1 MDSFTFEYF
10 LPPPLVAL
18 EKVEGVRTL
27 SRYSGIF
34 GIWPP
39 PPTAMTT

>member
-1 MDSFTFEYF
+1 
-10 LPPPLVAL
+10 V
-18 EKVEGVRTL
+18 EKVKGARTL